1 MDQDRRK
8 LLAAMGG
15 VVVLGPMT
23 AALPSAAMAQDK
35 PLVGAAGASASPAA
49 MPPYPAGSAQPQTD
63 STALRSI
70 GLSRPR
76 SKGGLG
82 LMEALSRR
90 RSTREFSPRP
100 LSRRHLGELLWAA
113 CGVNRSDGHRTAPSW
128 RGVFAVDVYAV
139 LKEGA
144 YRYDVVT
151 HRLLPH
157 KAGDYLALTGTQDFV
172 ATAPLN
178 LLMVADFSRMK
189 GGSVDEKKISAA
201 ADSACMGEN
210 VYLYCASEG
219 LGTVFRG
226 NVDRQPLHQ
235 ALGFSA
241 DQYISYAQT
250 VGYLR
255 SGKA

>member
-1 MDQDRRK
+1 MDQERRK
-8 LLAAMGG
+8 LLTAMGG
-15 VVVLGPMT
+15 VVVLGPM
-23 AALPSAAMAQDK
+23 AASLPSLVAAQDK
-35 PLVGAAGASASPAA
+35 PAAGAAAASGTGNTP
-49 MPPYPAGSAQPQTD
+49 GGI
-63 STALRSI
+63 ALA
-70 GLSRPR
+70 RPR
-76 SKGGLG
+76 LKGGAS
-82 LMEALSRR
+82 LMEALARR

-100 LSRRHLGELLWAA
+100 LSQRHLGEVLWAA
-113 CGVNRSDGHRTAPSW
+113 CGVNRSDGHRTSPSW

-139 LKEGA
+139 LKDGA
-144 YRYDVVT
+144 YRYDVAT

-172 ATAPLN
+172 GTAPLN

-189 GGSVDEKKISAA
+189 GGSVDEKKVSAA
-201 ADSACMGEN
+201 ADSGCMAEN

-235 ALGFSA
+235 ALGFTA

-250 VGYLR
+250 VGYPKT
-255 SGKA
+255 GKT